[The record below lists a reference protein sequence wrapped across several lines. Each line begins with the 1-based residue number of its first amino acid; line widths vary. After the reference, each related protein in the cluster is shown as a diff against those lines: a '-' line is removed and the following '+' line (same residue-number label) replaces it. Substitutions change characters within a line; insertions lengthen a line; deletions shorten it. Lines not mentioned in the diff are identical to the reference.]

1 MKDKWAC
8 YGDCDVAIRTHEMSL
23 KVIYNIDLKI
33 APLQFVTEN
42 VHTKEECNCAY
53 SVDITGKAY
62 WFDDQN
68 CLEGQSENRA
78 VFNLLEDM
86 NLAVILNTQVMVGN
100 INIKSLIGRC
110 EDKAKRNSI
119 GLFYSI
125 LGTDNTQSK
134 NKVCVNSRAIV
145 PNQSVNYTCEDCYF
159 SLAIDLEYT
168 REQINTIGN
177 TEGFFIPKL
186 TQTLEMK
193 EKNLVTLGTT
203 GNFFLRNEVQ
213 A

>member
-8 YGDCDVAIRTHEMSL
+8 FGDCDVPIRTHEMSL

-62 WFDDQN
+62 WFDDDS
-68 CLEGQSENRA
+68 CLEGQTDKRA

-100 INIKSLIGRC
+100 IEIKSLIGRC
-110 EDKAKRNSI
+110 EDKAKKNAL
-119 GLFYSI
+119 GLFYTI
-125 LGTDNTQSK
+125 LGQDNTQSN

-145 PNQSVNYTCEDCYF
+145 PNQMVDYVCEDCFF
-159 SLAIDLEYT
+159 SLAIDLQYT
-168 REQINTIGN
+168 RQQINTNGN
-177 TEGFFIPKL
+177 SEGFFIPKL
-186 TQTLEMK
+186 SQTLEMK
-193 EKNLVTLGTT
+193 EKNVVNLESK
-203 GNFFLRNEVQ
+203 GNFFMTNKSVN
-213 A
+213 